1 MLRVAARQHAD
12 RARLQRRDMGAQ
24 VDAAR
29 EAGDHDIAR
38 LPQPARQPVGEGE
51 PGGRGVA
58 RADDGDGRLLQRL
71 LAAA

>member
-1 MLRVAARQHAD
+1 MTARQHAD
-12 RARLQRRDMGAQ
+12 RAGLQRRDVGAL

-29 EAGDHDIAR
+29 QAGHDDVSRLAEA
-38 LPQPARQPVGEGE
+38 ARQPVGERQA
-51 PGGRGVA
+51 GGRGVA